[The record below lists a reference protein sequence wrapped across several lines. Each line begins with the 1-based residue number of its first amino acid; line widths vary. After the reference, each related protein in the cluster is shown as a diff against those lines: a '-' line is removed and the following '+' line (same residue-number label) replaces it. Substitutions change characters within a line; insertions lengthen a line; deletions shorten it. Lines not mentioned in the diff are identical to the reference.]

1 MTTLESPVEICVE
14 IPQLLIDAIDR
25 ALERHPEWGQD
36 DLINSAVAVF
46 LAMDEAAHVQPA

>member
-1 MTTLESPVEICVE
+1 MTTLECPVEICVE
-14 IPQLLIDAIDR
+14 IPQRLIDAIDR

-46 LAMDEAAHVQPA
+46 LAMDEAAHEPA